1 MSVSALHEMITQ
13 MSPRLEEEPYVIL
26 SLPADSITNEHY
38 QVALATIRENEG
50 MTLVLS
56 EQAAKAIGFS
66 DNELFRLITLEVHS
80 DLMAVGLTAA
90 FAQTLAAVDIPCNV
104 LAGYYHDHILVP
116 DALAESALEQ
126 LLQLSKTEIVPGQH
140 EI

>member
-13 MSPRLEEEPYVIL
+13 MSPRLEEEPYVML
-26 SLPADSITNEHY
+26 SLPEESVTQDHY
-38 QVALATIRENEG
+38 SLALATIKEHEG
-50 MTLVLS
+50 ITLVLKES
-56 EQAAKAIGFS
+56 DAKVIDQAS
-66 DNELFRLITLEVHS
+66 CELFRLITLEVHS

-104 LAGYYHDHILVP
+104 FAGYFHDHILVP
-116 DALAESALEQ
+116 DALAESAMAQLE
-126 LLQLSKTEIVPGQH
+126 QLSKTEMVPGQQ